1 VKKLIVLLF
10 TLLLFLSSCIK
21 IIEEEDS
28 DEYRVLSSQYEAY
41 ISRDILDD
49 QQFQTFLNT
58 ATLNTVQSNIMI
70 KVQVYDDL
78 NNLVETRYGSGVVVS
93 KGVFYYVLTTN
104 SLTYTDEY
112 HNVSY
117 QTTDYQGRVT
127 KAYIDHISLDYG
139 LTVLR
144 YQRVIANRLPVIEF
158 APSVSMQGEPLLLF
172 GFKGKTMNSMTMGL
186 MIEEDVDNETLNN
199 YFYTSISTDE
209 YANGSA
215 IINTNNQL
223 VGIQMGVVDGMS
235 YAISITEII
244 EFLHVYND

>member
-1 VKKLIVLLF
+1 MKKLIILLF
-10 TLLLFLSSCIK
+10 TLSLFLSSCIK
-21 IIEEEDS
+21 VIEEEDS
-28 DEYRVLSSQYEAY
+28 EEYRVLSSQYETY

-49 QQFQTFLNT
+49 QQFETFLNI
-58 ATLNTVQSNIMI
+58 ATLDTIQSNIMI
-70 KVQVYDDL
+70 KVQIYDEL
-78 NNLVETRYGSGVVVS
+78 NNVVETRYGSGVIVS
-93 KGVFYYVLTTN
+93 KGVYYYVLTT
-104 SLTYTDEY
+104 SDLTYTDEY

-117 QTTDYQGRVT
+117 QTTDFQGRIT
-127 KAYIDHISLDYG
+127 KAYIDHISLEYG

-144 YQRVIANRLPVIEF
+144 YQRVLANRLPVIDF
-158 APSVSMQGEPLLLF
+158 APSVSMSGEPLLLF
-172 GFKGKTMNSMTMGL
+172 GYKGKTMNSMTMGL
-186 MIEEDVDNETLNN
+186 MIEEDIDNATLNN

>member
-1 VKKLIVLLF
+1 MKKLIFLLF
-10 TLLLFLSSCIK
+10 TLSLFLSSCIK
-21 IIEEEDS
+21 VIEEEDS
-28 DEYRVLSSQYEAY
+28 EEYRVLSSQYETY

-49 QQFQTFLNT
+49 QQFESFLNI
-58 ATLNTVQSNIMI
+58 ATLDTIQSNIMI
-70 KVQVYDDL
+70 KVQIYDEL
-78 NNLVETRYGSGVVVS
+78 NNLVETRYGSGVIVS
-93 KGVFYYVLTTN
+93 KGVYYYVLTT
-104 SLTYTDEY
+104 SDLTYTDEY

-117 QTTDYQGRVT
+117 QTTDFQGRIT
-127 KAYIDHISLDYG
+127 KAYIDHISLEYG

-144 YQRVIANRLPVIEF
+144 YQRVLANRLPVIDF
-158 APSVSMQGEPLLLF
+158 APSVSMPGEPLLLF
-172 GFKGKTMNSMTMGL
+172 GYKGKTMNSMTMGL
-186 MIEEDVDNETLNN
+186 MIEEDIDNATLNN